1 MRPLRSPLDN
11 RDLLL
16 YNPLNDT
23 KIQYIF
29 DTLETYGVNPL
40 IGKIKLDFRSS
51 EPIYL
56 QIARQV
62 EQLVAK
68 GELKLGDQLPTVR
81 ELATDLR
88 INFNTVS
95 RAYRVLDETRLISTQ
110 RGRGTYIWEQ
120 PTEETMRQLKRKSL
134 EELARSYKSQVLQLG
149 YHLEDA
155 IEALR
160 RVEPAAPENEPE
172 DKE

>member
-1 MRPLRSPLDN
+1 M
-11 RDLLL
+11 
-16 YNPLNDT
+16 
-23 KIQYIF
+23 
-29 DTLETYGVNPL
+29 NPL
-40 IGKIKLDFRSS
+40 IGKIKLDFRSN

-62 EQLVAK
+62 EQLVAR

-120 PTEETMRQLKRKSL
+120 PTEERMKQLKQKSL
-134 EELARSYKSQVLQLG
+134 EELTRTYKREIKELG
-149 YHLEDA
+149 YSLDDA
-155 IEALR
+155 IDQLR
-160 RVEPAAPENEPE
+160 RVQPTEPE
-172 DKE
+172 DNES

>member
-1 MRPLRSPLDN
+1 M
-11 RDLLL
+11 
-16 YNPLNDT
+16 NPLT
-23 KIQYIF
+23 
-29 DTLETYGVNPL
+29 
-40 IGKIKLDFRSS
+40 GKIKLDFRSN

-81 ELATDLR
+81 ELATELR
-88 INFNTVS
+88 INFNTVG

-120 PTEETMRQLKRKSL
+120 PTRETMKQLKKKSL
-134 EELARSYKSQVLQLG
+134 EELSQAYRNEVAQLG
-149 YHLEDA
+149 YSLDDA
-155 IEALR
+155 IEELKR
-160 RVEPAAPENEPE
+160 IQPADLSTDRQDETE
-172 DKE
+172 DKEQ

>member
-1 MRPLRSPLDN
+1 M
-11 RDLLL
+11 
-16 YNPLNDT
+16 NPLA
-23 KIQYIF
+23 
-29 DTLETYGVNPL
+29 GR
-40 IGKIKLDFRSS
+40 IKLDFRSN

-62 EQLVAK
+62 EQMVAK

-81 ELATDLR
+81 ELATELR

-120 PTEETMRQLKRKSL
+120 PTEETMNQLKKKSL
-134 EELARSYKSQVLQLG
+134 EELARTYRNEVSQLG
-149 YHLEDA
+149 YSLDEA
-155 IEALR
+155 IEELK
-160 RVEPAAPENEPE
+160 RVQPAGPSNDRENEAE
-172 DKE
+172 DNE

>member
-1 MRPLRSPLDN
+1 MNILA
-11 RDLLL
+11 
-16 YNPLNDT
+16 
-23 KIQYIF
+23 
-29 DTLETYGVNPL
+29 
-40 IGKIKLDFRSS
+40 GKIKLDFRSS

-68 GELKLGDQLPTVR
+68 GDLKLGDQLPTVR
-81 ELATDLR
+81 ELATELR

-120 PTEETMRQLKRKSL
+120 PTEETMKQLKKKSL
-134 EELARSYKSQVLQLG
+134 EELTRAYRDEITQLG
-149 YHLEDA
+149 YSLEDA
-155 IEALR
+155 IEELR
-160 RVEPAAPENEPE
+160 RIQPAERMNQKRNSEE
-172 DKE
+172 K

>member
-1 MRPLRSPLDN
+1 M
-11 RDLLL
+11 
-16 YNPLNDT
+16 
-23 KIQYIF
+23 
-29 DTLETYGVNPL
+29 NPL

-68 GELKLGDQLPTVR
+68 RELKLGDQLPTVR

-95 RAYRVLDETRLISTQ
+95 RAYRVLDETHLISTQ
-110 RGRGTYIWEQ
+110 RGRGTYIWEE
-120 PTEETMRQLKRKSL
+120 PTEETMKQLKQKSL
-134 EELARSYKSQVLQLG
+134 EELTRSYKSQVLQLG
-149 YHLEDA
+149 YTLDDA

-160 RVEPAAPENEPE
+160 QVEPAPENQPE
-172 DKE
+172 EKE